1 MKIVLI
7 YDETF
12 VSNIV
17 VENRYED
24 ISSFLD
30 LNYPIW

>member
-30 LNYPIW
+30 LN